1 MKGLGCRSTQMT
13 LSNRWRV
20 AKNKIPDCQ
29 WAQYG
34 KPPRRRVHRVDM
46 AYPACCCCWECDDRI
61 RTDGNC
67 RRRQCQ
73 AKMFANA
80 FLCLAA
86 VMMSVMRQ
94 SPAADLL
101 LGAALSIL
109 GLLLWGSLGI
119 DAWQL
124 GRQSQVEPSP

>member
-1 MKGLGCRSTQMT
+1 
-13 LSNRWRV
+13 
-20 AKNKIPDCQ
+20 
-29 WAQYG
+29 
-34 KPPRRRVHRVDM
+34 
-46 AYPACCCCWECDDRI
+46 
-61 RTDGNC
+61 
-67 RRRQCQ
+67 
-73 AKMFANA
+73 
-80 FLCLAA
+80 
-86 VMMSVMRQ
+86 MSVMRQ

>member
-1 MKGLGCRSTQMT
+1 
-13 LSNRWRV
+13 
-20 AKNKIPDCQ
+20 
-29 WAQYG
+29 
-34 KPPRRRVHRVDM
+34 
-46 AYPACCCCWECDDRI
+46 
-61 RTDGNC
+61 
-67 RRRQCQ
+67 
-73 AKMFANA
+73 MFANA